1 MDCDSKCAVSSPTIQ
16 HADYGHVDTKGL
28 AMMISSGIPLVILD
42 ARSGKWDDGK
52 RIGPAKAL
60 SYEATA
66 EQAASVIPTKQSLIV
81 VYCSNLQCPASGY
94 LAKRLS
100 ELGYTNI
107 MKYNEGI
114 QEWINSGNGESRD
127 LL

>member
-1 MDCDSKCAVSSPTIQ
+1 MDCDSKCAVSSPNTQ
-16 HADYGHVDTKGL
+16 LANYGHVDTKGL

-52 RIGPAKAL
+52 RIGHAKAL
-60 SYEATA
+60 SSEATE
-66 EQAASVIPTKQSLIV
+66 EQAANVIPTKQSLIV
-81 VYCSNLQCPASGY
+81 VYCGNLQCPSSGY

-114 QEWINSGNGESRD
+114 QEWINSGDPSMLN
-127 LL
+127 